1 MKTID
6 MTPSWATIV
15 VMCCEVIG
23 NPNAD
28 REAKDSCRDELLR
41 LAKIV
46 DKQNE
51 EARKPPVP
59 LGQLIDEMRENQTE
73 IPQLNRV
80 VLAGFEEK

>member
-59 LGQLIDEMRENQTE
+59 LGQLIDEMRDEVK
-73 IPQLNRV
+73 IPTIERV
-80 VLAGFEEK
+80 VLSGFEEK